1 MKQISI
7 TFLLI
12 FSLLHLNA
20 AAVDIYVSINGL
32 DTNLGTEEK
41 PLATLHAAIRKARE
55 LRRLKDLS
63 IKDGIKIF
71 IGKGVYQLDEPIVLR
86 PEDSGTKDSPTEIIA
101 LKGEKA
107 ILSGGVKIKDWSK
120 LNKIVPGLP
129 KASLG
134 KVWVA
139 DLPDFGG
146 LDLQFRQLWVNDH
159 KAIRAKNY
167 NGEEMGRILSWD
179 KKNQTCKIP
188 IPKNIDLVNIKGM
201 EMLIHQWWAIANLR
215 VKSVKVAG
223 NTAELS
229 FMQPESRIQSE
240 HPWPAPWISEK
251 NGNSAFYLSNAIQ
264 FLDEPGEWFED
275 LQNHKLYYWPRA
287 SENMLKADVVAPVL
301 ENLVKIEGTIDHQ
314 VSCVSFKN
322 ISFQHSTW
330 LRPSQQ
336 GHVPHQ
342 AGMYMLDAYK
352 LKTPGTPDK
361 AALENQAWVGRPA
374 AAIEVTFTNNT
385 LFESCRFEHLAS
397 TGLDFKKGTSD
408 NKIAGNLF
416 KDIGG
421 AAILIGTFSDEATEV
436 HLPYNPLDK
445 REISTNDR
453 IENNLITD
461 VTNEDWGAVGI
472 GAGYVRGIKIRHN
485 EISDVSYSGIS
496 MGWGWTKSK
505 NAMKNNTIS
514 ANSIHHY
521 GKHMYDVA
529 GIYTLSAQSES
540 VINENVIDSIYKAPY
555 AHLPDHWFYLYTDEG
570 SSYFTIKDNW
580 TPTEKYLQNANGPDN
595 LWENNG
601 PKVADHIRQNAG
613 LEEPFQYLLK
623 EKSVYS
629 NRGINTAEDKSVV
642 FELIFKPND
651 LPGNNTLNEFAKEN
665 NLVPSAFYKWN
676 NRLVIYTSSLK
687 VESLQQT
694 LKRLNASEIK
704 LYDNLFYDFNREKNC
719 GDQPVKE
726 WDHIILSANLVK
738 NEKMQKEYL
747 AYHQTQFEK
756 WPEISRGF
764 CNAEFQRLAIF
775 KNERQLMLIISIPKG
790 KKLDDLNPK
799 TTENNPRVEE
809 WNAIMKKYQEGIEG
823 TKPDEVW
830 VFFKP
835 ID

>member
-63 IKDGIKIF
+63 IKDGIKI
-71 IGKGVYQLDEPIVLR
+71 IMGKGVYQLDEPIVLR